1 MALLKE
7 SGKIASESD
16 ELIRVVIGISR
27 ESMADFK
34 SLVGMRSRSH
44 VEFDAEN
51 IAFLTSSVLAGINIS
66 REGGGVGRGGLRSR
80 KDVKVSGVNLAQ
92 RLVILLSK
100 NCRKAEA
107 SVGAEMEFGS
117 VGGGLR
123 QRRPSRADQSLRGC
137 WLWVVM
143 RSLK

>member
-1 MALLKE
+1 
-7 SGKIASESD
+7 
-16 ELIRVVIGISR
+16 
-27 ESMADFK
+27 MADFK
-34 SLVGMRSRSH
+34 SLVGMRSRSQ

-51 IAFLTSSVLAGINIS
+51 IAFRTSSVLAGKNIE
-66 REGGGVGRGGLRSR
+66 REGGGVGRGGLRSW
-80 KDVKVSGVNLAQ
+80 KDVAVSGVNLAQ

-117 VGGGLR
+117 VGGGLQ
-123 QRRPSRADQSLRGC
+123 QRRPSRADHSLRSC
-137 WLWVVM
+137 WLHKLI